1 VGRNYEKGDEEGVS
15 TRTQNLFT
23 PVQVGP
29 LTLNHRV
36 VMAPLTRSRSIQPGD
51 IPSDLMLEYY
61 TQRATEGGLVISE
74 ATSISIGGRGWFGA
88 PGMYS
93 DEQVAGWKK
102 ITSAVHLKG
111 ARMFSQLWHVG
122 RSSHV
127 SMTNGAAPVAP
138 SIDPQY
144 WLDSNPVISTPGGWQ
159 KPSPH
164 RALDISEIPGIVEDY
179 RKAAE
184 RAKAAG
190 FDGVELHAANG
201 YLPDEFLQDG
211 SNKRTDAYG
220 GSIQNRSRFL
230 LEVVGAMVSVWGGNR
245 VAVRIGPGGTWNHM
259 SDSNSDA
266 LFDYVAAQ
274 INRFGLAYL
283 HIIEPRVKGNV
294 LIVEGQEPVA
304 TERLRKIFKGRIIAA
319 GGFEPDTAEAV
330 VEKGDADLVAFGRH
344 FLANPD
350 LPKRIKLG
358 LSLNDYD
365 RKTFY
370 TFDFHG
376 YTDYPFYE
384 QQRDGSLSDPFCPQL
399 GDSRFYFDSRL
410 HAGAACVSANASL
423 RSESKNRALVLDAF
437 DTLFN
442 KRDYTAAQRYWSPN
456 YIQHSAHIA
465 PGREGLFNLI
475 KSLPPTLK
483 YEPGTVVADGD
494 FVIVHG
500 RFSDFGLPV
509 NWIAADIVRIKDG
522 ILVEHWDVIQDESTQ
537 EQSKSGQPMFGS
549 TFATYASAR

>member
-1 VGRNYEKGDEEGVS
+1 VT

-29 LTLNHRV
+29 FTLNHRV
-36 VMAPLTRSRSIQPGD
+36 VMAPLTRSRSVQPGD
-51 IPSDLMLEYY
+51 IPSDLMVEYY
-61 TQRATEGGLVISE
+61 AQRASEGGLVISE
-74 ATSISIGGRGWFGA
+74 ATSISIGARGWFGA

-144 WLDSNPVISTPGGWQ
+144 WLDSDPVISTPGGWQ

-245 VAVRIGPGGTWNHM
+245 VAVRIGPGGNM
-259 SDSNSDA
+259 
-266 LFDYVAAQ
+266 
-274 INRFGLAYL
+274 
-283 HIIEPRVKGNV
+283 EPHV
-294 LIVEGQEPVA
+294 
-304 TERLRKIFKGRIIAA
+304 
-319 GGFEPDTAEAV
+319 
-330 VEKGDADLVAFGRH
+330 
-344 FLANPD
+344 
-350 LPKRIKLG
+350 
-358 LSLNDYD
+358 
-365 RKTFY
+365 
-370 TFDFHG
+370 
-376 YTDYPFYE
+376 
-384 QQRDGSLSDPFCPQL
+384 
-399 GDSRFYFDSRL
+399 
-410 HAGAACVSANASL
+410 
-423 RSESKNRALVLDAF
+423 
-437 DTLFN
+437 
-442 KRDYTAAQRYWSPN
+442 
-456 YIQHSAHIA
+456 
-465 PGREGLFNLI
+465 
-475 KSLPPTLK
+475 
-483 YEPGTVVADGD
+483 
-494 FVIVHG
+494 
-500 RFSDFGLPV
+500 
-509 NWIAADIVRIKDG
+509 
-522 ILVEHWDVIQDESTQ
+522 
-537 EQSKSGQPMFGS
+537 
-549 TFATYASAR
+549 